1 MFWILRIIVIL
12 IILRLLWRM
21 IMGPMRRP
29 RGERGERGKKGSLP
43 LVRDPVCGTY
53 LLPDRAIKVGAG
65 DQAVY
70 FCSEACRARY
80 HDGAK
85 P

>member
-1 MFWILRIIVIL
+1 MVGWIIRIVLILIVLRI
-12 IILRLLWRM
+12 LWRM

-29 RGERGERGKKGSLP
+29 RHERNGGKKTVP

-53 LLPDRAIKVGAG
+53 LLPDRAVKTGTGEATL
-65 DQAVY
+65 Y
-70 FCSEACRARY
+70 FCSETCRAKY
-80 HDGAK
+80 HDGAQ

>member
-1 MFWILRIIVIL
+1 MGWIIRIIIIL

-21 IMGPMRRP
+21 IMGPMRRRRP
-29 RGERGERGKKGSLP
+29 QRRKPGSMP

-53 LLPDRAIKVGAG
+53 LLPDRAIKEGSG
-65 DQAVY
+65 DAIVY
-70 FCSEACRARY
+70 FCSEACRAKY
-80 HDGAK
+80 HDGTT

>member
-1 MFWILRIIVIL
+1 MLGWALRIIVIL
-12 IILRLLWRM
+12 IIVRILWRM

-29 RGERGERGKKGSLP
+29 RHERNGKKTVP

-53 LLPDRAIKVGAG
+53 LLPDRAVKTGAG
-65 DQAVY
+65 ESTLY
-70 FCSEACRARY
+70 FCSETCRAKY

>member
-1 MFWILRIIVIL
+1 MLGWILRVIIIL
-12 IILRLLWRM
+12 IVLRMLWRL

-29 RGERGERGKKGSLP
+29 RSERRGRTPAVP

-53 LLPDRAIKVGAG
+53 LLPDRAIKTGSGA
-65 DQAVY
+65 DTLY
-70 FCSEACRARY
+70 FCSETCRAKY
-80 HDGAK
+80 HDGVR